1 MLDEELIA
9 GKTVGDLGREAMWYV
24 LHTVIALILLAGVVA
39 VMYFMQLDQDTSG
52 PKLIGLA
59 LGALVPLIGGFFI
72 AKIQG
77 GTIASYVWISGLLLF
92 SVVCVW
98 VLDLPTGPGLCEN
111 CGAISKLTRTFFE
124 INNGSGLMGGDGFL
138 VGCLLPLSIIAYS
151 MGAKLALKT
160 NND

>member
-1 MLDEELIA
+1 MLDDEFIA

-24 LHTVIALILLAGVVA
+24 LHTLFAIIILAAVVSI
-39 VMYFMQLDQDTSG
+39 MYFMQLDQDSSG
-52 PKLIGLA
+52 PKLVGLA
-59 LGALVPLIGGFFI
+59 LSFLVPLIGGFFI
-72 AKIQG
+72 TKVQG
-77 GTIASYVWISGLLLF
+77 NAVSGYVWISGVLLF

-98 VLDLPTGPGLCEN
+98 VLDLPTGPGLCEK
-111 CGAISKLTRTFFE
+111 CGAISKLTRTFFD

-160 NND
+160 ENS